1 MKYTLVM
8 IFKTSSGKK
17 FSLYIEGVKENLNDI
32 EINNLMDEIIKR
44 NIFKTSKG
52 FLIEKSS
59 SHILKQTKKRIYN
72 IIKEWPI
79 CHSLY

>member
-1 MKYTLVM
+1 MEYTLVM
-8 IFKTSSGKK
+8 VFKTSSGKK
-17 FSLYIEGVKENLNDI
+17 FSLYIDGVRENLNDI

-59 SHILKQTKKRIYN
+59 SHILKQTKKEF
-72 IIKEWPI
+72 II
-79 CHSLY
+79 S